1 MIDDISDE
9 LLGGFW
15 PFLKRVLVLFMPI
28 WVYFLGV
35 TAGLPLILSSILA
48 GSSLALIIVFEKYK
62 LSQENP
68 QNEDR

>member
-1 MIDDISDE
+1 MIDDVSDE

-15 PFLKRVLVLFMPI
+15 PFLKRALIFFMPI

-35 TAGLPLILSSILA
+35 TAGLPQILSSILA

>member
-15 PFLKRVLVLFMPI
+15 PFLKRVLILFMPI

-48 GSSLALIIVFEKYK
+48 GSSLALIIVFE
-62 LSQENP
+62 
-68 QNEDR
+68 